1 MPDEDPSFMTTTT
14 PAVVGRDPFMPRPPK
29 VRGRAVA
36 LAVVAHL
43 LLIAALTLGVNW
55 RSSEPTAISAE
66 LWSATP
72 QAAAPRA
79 VEPPPPAVEKPS
91 ATLQPPPPPT
101 VKAIVPP
108 TPIAPTPKL
117 PDPQIAIEQ
126 ARRDEAK
133 RVAANEAAAEKARE
147 QADLAKRK
155 QAADALQAKKAQ
167 QAKEQAD
174 KLAKAEAAKQLAKT
188 EAANL
193 AKAEAAKM
201 AKAKADKAD
210 KQADASRQAARKEQL
225 QRIQQGLAG
234 ATGAANATGTALRSS
249 GPSSSYAGRI
259 MAAVKPNIV
268 FTDSTTGNPKATVEV
283 TLAPDGTVI
292 KKRLVKSSGDPSWDD
307 AVLRAIDRT
316 GSLPR
321 DIDGRV
327 PPPFEIDFRP
337 RG

>member
-1 MPDEDPSFMTTTT
+1 MTPPDS
-14 PAVVGRDPFMPRPPK
+14 AAAGRDPFMPQAPK
-29 VRGRAVA
+29 VRGRAIG
-36 LAVVAHL
+36 LAVIAHV
-43 LLIAALTLGVNW
+43 LLIAALTFGVNW
-55 RSSEPTAISAE
+55 RNSEPTAVTAE

-79 VEPPPPAVEKPS
+79 AEPPPPEVQKPT
-91 ATLQPPPPPT
+91 AMLQPPPPPV
-101 VKAIVPP
+101 VKATVPP

-126 ARRDEAK
+126 TKRDEAK
-133 RVAANEAAAEKARE
+133 RDEAKREVARRVAAEEAAADKARE
-147 QADLAKRK
+147 QADLTKRK
-155 QAADALQAKKAQ
+155 QATDALQAKKAAE
-167 QAKEQAD
+167 AKEQAD
-174 KLAKAEAAKQLAKT
+174 KLAKAEAAKAEAAKT
-188 EAANL
+188 
-193 AKAEAAKM
+193 AKAEAAKL
-201 AKAKADKAD
+201 AKLKADKAE
-210 KQADASRQAARKEQL
+210 KQADASRVAARDAYLK
-225 QRIQQGLAG
+225 RIQGMAG

-249 GPSSSYAGRI
+249 GPSNGYAGRI

-316 GSLPR
+316 GTLPR
-321 DIDGRV
+321 DVDGRV